1 MNKTA
6 FNAASVWKALGA
18 TGLAAAG
25 TAAAYN
31 LGKGMDYNP
40 TEKALSLA
48 GGAATGALAYMKNK
62 PLMAKILIPAMIAG
76 ETAPA
81 ALRAIRS
88 VIENNR
94 AKEQV
99 NKTVSK
105 WTSPAVIGGA
115 LGVGALGM
123 AAIPALANISRAA
136 DRIGDGRALRMS
148 TSIRKRPNDPNDLK
162 IEVMSPGQADQ
173 EAAEY
178 IARRKAEQE
187 RSAQQ
192 KSTGIFG

>member
-1 MNKTA
+1 M
-6 FNAASVWKALGA
+6 
-18 TGLAAAG
+18 
-25 TAAAYN
+25 
-31 LGKGMDYNP
+31 
-40 TEKALSLA
+40 
-48 GGAATGALAYMKNK
+48 
-62 PLMAKILIPAMIAG
+62 
-76 ETAPA
+76 
-81 ALRAIRS
+81 
-88 VIENNR
+88 
-94 AKEQV
+94 
-99 NKTVSK
+99 
-105 WTSPAVIGGA
+105 
-115 LGVGALGM
+115 GVGALGM